1 MKISIIGYSGSGKST
16 LAKKLGEIYN
26 CKVLYL
32 DTVNFEPNWK
42 ERNVEECKAIVK
54 EFMKNKSWVIDGNY
68 TKFEKKERLEEADL
82 IIFMDF
88 NRRICF
94 RQAYKRYLENRNRT
108 RESMTEGCEEKFDFE
123 FMKWLIKD
131 GRSKK
136 KKEDYKRICSEYKEK
151 VIICKNRKEVEEKVI
166 NKINKI

>member
-1 MKISIIGYSGSGKST
+1 MKISIIGYSGAGKST
-16 LAKKLGEIYN
+16 LAKILGEKYN

-42 ERNVEECKAIVK
+42 ERDVEECKKIVK
-54 EFMKNKSWVIDGNY
+54 EFMKNESWVIDGNY

-88 NRRICF
+88 NRRTCF
-94 RQAYKRYLENRNRT
+94 RQAYKRYLENRHRT

-131 GRSKK
+131 GRSKE
-136 KKEDYKRICSEYKEK
+136 KKEDYKRICNRYKEK
-151 VIICKNRKEVEEKVI
+151 IIVCKNRNEVEEKVI
-166 NKINKI
+166 NKINKV